1 MVVGLW
7 LLATPLALAQTF
19 PIPPS
24 GKYVVQTGDT
34 LESIAQK
41 FLGASTRWHELLGA
55 NPEITNPH
63 FITPGSTI
71 RIVPG
76 QSINAKRA
84 TIQQVFRQVEQM
96 PFPRPWTPASV
107 GGILQERDGVRT
119 FEKSSSELKFDN
131 DSRMIVSEESVVF
144 LREAHA
150 HAREREPQVHR
161 DPGRPGRPRREA
173 GRERGRERFR
183 VPHRRHRGN
192 DPAGDRGQGGL
203 ESAAGQRRRQPDHG
217 LRRRERGHGR
227 GKDGGDSLREWASR
241 SPRTGAPAGPRS

>member
-1 MVVGLW
+1 MVVGLC
-7 LLATPLALAQTF
+7 LLAPPLALAQTF

-96 PFPRPWTPASV
+96 PFPRP
-107 GGILQERDGVRT
+107 
-119 FEKSSSELKFDN
+119 
-131 DSRMIVSEESVVF
+131 
-144 LREAHA
+144 
-150 HAREREPQVHR
+150 
-161 DPGRPGRPRREA
+161 
-173 GRERGRERFR
+173 
-183 VPHRRHRGN
+183 
-192 DPAGDRGQGGL
+192 
-203 ESAAGQRRRQPDHG
+203 
-217 LRRRERGHGR
+217 
-227 GKDGGDSLREWASR
+227 
-241 SPRTGAPAGPRS
+241 